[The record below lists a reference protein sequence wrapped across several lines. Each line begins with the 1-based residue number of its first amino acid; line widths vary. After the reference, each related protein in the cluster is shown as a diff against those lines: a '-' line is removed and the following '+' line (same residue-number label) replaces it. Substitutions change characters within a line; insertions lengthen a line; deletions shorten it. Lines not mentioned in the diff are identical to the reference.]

1 MNRKLFFYGQGLPYL
16 KINQYPGTLIVI
28 EGADCSGR
36 SSQISS
42 LRSWLEGQGH
52 AVLDTGLRRSN
63 LVGSAIDEAK
73 KGNTLGKT
81 TLSLLYATDFA
92 DQLENKILPALAAGF
107 VVLADRYIFTLMAR
121 DMVRGASKDWLRK
134 LFGFAPVPD
143 MIFYMQVDPQVL
155 LYRSF
160 EKYGTLDYWEAGMDI
175 CLSGDIFESFQIYQ
189 SLLAHQFDKMA
200 EEFSFIILDGH
211 EAPETIQKKIRRDI
225 ERYFDDGKIVSV
237 VTDIISEEQEE
248 EGRRLASG

>member
-1 MNRKLFFYGQGLPYL
+1 MNKQLSYYGQGLPYL
-16 KINQYPGTLIVI
+16 KGNQYHGILIVV

-36 SSQISS
+36 SWQVKE
-42 LRSWLEGQGH
+42 LRTWLECNGH

-63 LVGSAIDEAK
+63 LIGDAILEAK
-73 KGNTLGKT
+73 QGNTLGKT

-121 DMVRGASKDWLRK
+121 DLVRGASKDWLRK

-143 MIFYMQVDPQVL
+143 MIFYLQADPQVL

-160 EKYGTLDYWEAGMDI
+160 EKHGYLDYWESGMDI

-189 SLLAHQFDKMA
+189 SLLAQQYDQMA
-200 EEFSFIILDGH
+200 EEFHFSVLDGQ
-211 EAPETIQKKIRRDI
+211 ESPLVVQKNMRRDI
-225 ERYFDDGKIVSV
+225 ERYL
-237 VTDIISEEQEE
+237 EE
-248 EGRRLASG
+248 RRLETRVDK

>member
-1 MNRKLFFYGQGLPYL
+1 MGRNLSFYGLGLPYL
-16 KINQYPGTLIVI
+16 KHKDYPGKLIVL

-36 SSQISS
+36 SWQVKA
-42 LRSWLEGQGH
+42 LKNWLEEKGH
-52 AVLDTGLRRSN
+52 AVLDTGLRRSG

-73 KGNTLGKT
+73 QGNTLGKT

-92 DQLENKILPALAAGF
+92 DQLENKILPALSAGF

-121 DMVRGASKDWLRK
+121 DMVRGASKEWLRK

-143 MIFYMQVDPQVL
+143 MIFYLQVDPQVL

-160 EKYGTLDYWEAGMDI
+160 EKYGTLDYWESGMDI

-189 SLLAHQFDKMA
+189 SLLARQYDQMA
-200 EEFSFIILDGH
+200 DEFSFTILDGH
-211 EAPETIQKKIRRDI
+211 ESPDCIQKKIRRDI
-225 ERYFDDGKIVSV
+225 ERFFNEGSLNSV
-237 VTDIISEEQEE
+237 AE
-248 EGRRLASG
+248 